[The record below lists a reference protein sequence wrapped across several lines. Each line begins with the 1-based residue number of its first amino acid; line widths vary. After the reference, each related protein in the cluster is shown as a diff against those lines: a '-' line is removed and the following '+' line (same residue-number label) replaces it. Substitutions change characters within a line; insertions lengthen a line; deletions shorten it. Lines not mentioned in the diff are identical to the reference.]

1 MQEVSMRLSEAR
13 AQKLLTVQALARV
26 SGVSA
31 SNLYKI
37 EAGQYLPSLNT
48 VNRLAEILEVAPQD
62 VEEFQAAIQKAGT
75 GRKKEPVGV

>member
-1 MQEVSMRLSEAR
+1 MKLSEAR
-13 AQKLLTVQALARV
+13 AQKLLTVQALARA

-37 EAGQYLPSLNT
+37 EDGQYLPSLNT

-62 VEEFQAAIQKAGT
+62 VEEFQAAILKAGS

>member
-1 MQEVSMRLSEAR
+1 MEVPMKLSEAR
-13 AQKLLTVQALARV
+13 AQKLLTVQALAKV

-48 VNRLAEILEVAPQD
+48 VTRLAEILEVAPQD
-62 VEEFQAAIQKAGT
+62 VEEFQAAILKAG

>member
-1 MQEVSMRLSEAR
+1 MEVSMRLSEAR
-13 AQKLLTVQALARV
+13 ANKLLTVQALARV

-62 VEEFQAAIQKAGT
+62 VEEFQAAIEKAASS
-75 GRKKEPVGV
+75 RKKEPVGV